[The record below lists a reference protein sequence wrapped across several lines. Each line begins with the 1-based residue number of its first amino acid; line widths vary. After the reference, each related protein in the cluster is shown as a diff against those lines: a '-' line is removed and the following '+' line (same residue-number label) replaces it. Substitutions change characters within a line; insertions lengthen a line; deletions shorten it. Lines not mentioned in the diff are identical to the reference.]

1 GVSGQDQIAVAVAKP
16 HVAQDVPVVDQPEV
30 GQRLGAVDGKPAFT
44 LGVDGDV
51 VLDPAEAVVG
61 HPVQID
67 TRRPRAARNCDGPV
81 ELDYRAGLQRAVLP
95 FGLLAR
101 EVAVDYDA
109 VGLAVLAR
117 GRGYDVAV
125 YVQRALGAEA
135 HPNPLGQG
143 RRRGLHRIQD
153 LHVGRAPDR
162 HFEGRRRG
170 RARVFARSSRR
181 SHPADDLDDPV
192 VVDVDQDSQRFLAA
206 LDVDAGPDLDRAVV
220 LPVDA
225 DARRAV
231 ALNLDRPVDGD
242 GAAIADV
249 FDVNTRRPAAGP
261 RLCPLPDGHVDPL
274 AVAANLNS
282 RGLRLSRLEIR
293 HGLHGPAE
301 LHRAAVAAGD

>member
-1 GVSGQDQIAVAVAKP
+1 NDHLTDVGRAGKLPVAALNVGLVEPFDVLQLRRAGVIPLKVQHVLVPGGFQLALQAHARHQVGDVLIAGPQLDVAVHAGVSGQDQIAVAVAKP

-44 LGVDGDV
+44 LGVDGGV

-181 SHPADDLDDPV
+181 SHP
-192 VVDVDQDSQRFLAA
+192 
-206 LDVDAGPDLDRAVV
+206 
-220 LPVDA
+220 
-225 DARRAV
+225 
-231 ALNLDRPVDGD
+231 
-242 GAAIADV
+242 
-249 FDVNTRRPAAGP
+249 
-261 RLCPLPDGHVDPL
+261 
-274 AVAANLNS
+274 
-282 RGLRLSRLEIR
+282 
-293 HGLHGPAE
+293 
-301 LHRAAVAAGD
+301 